1 MLPLFGVAD
10 GCVAVLDPATGA
22 LCLTAGRVVTPLLV
36 LPGVLEL
43 LLTAGCDAAVL
54 GVPIVVLLCCTLL
67 VEPSVPD

>member
-1 MLPLFGVAD
+1 M
-10 GCVAVLDPATGA
+10 
-22 LCLTAGRVVTPLLV
+22 VTPLLV